1 MQAWGTRTHA
11 MTNSSNGPCA
21 GPNAGGPYAGPMVL
35 GPCAEPYIGKGPCAG
50 PLQCWGPCARPLSSY
65 QGDPRA
71 QRILK
76 EQRCSGDRAR
86 VGAEEKET
94 ECIAQDPSTHSPKR
108 TILREPAPYM
118 HSSRCNVPS
127 FAAGV
132 ATWLPNERLS
142 LQLLSLAAIAH
153 EFGMYRRL

>member
-35 GPCAEPYIGKGPCAG
+35 GPCAGPYIGKGPCAG

-108 TILREPAPYM
+108 TILREPAPYICTALAAM
-118 HSSRCNVPS
+118 SPASQRELQRGSQMNGSRCNCFP
-127 FAAGV
+127 
-132 ATWLPNERLS
+132 
-142 LQLLSLAAIAH
+142 
-153 EFGMYRRL
+153 

>member
-35 GPCAEPYIGKGPCAG
+35 GPCAGPYIGKGPCAG

-108 TILREPAPYM
+108 TMLREPAPYAQL
-118 HSSRCNVPS
+118 SLQCPQLRSGSCNVAPK
-127 FAAGV
+127 
-132 ATWLPNERLS
+132 RLS

>member
-1 MQAWGTRTHA
+1 MGDPDT

-35 GPCAEPYIGKGPCAG
+35 GHGQDHRQG
-50 PLQCWGPCARPLSSY
+50 PLCRTLAMLGPLCKTHIELPRRPSS
-65 QGDPRA
+65 P

-76 EQRCSGDRAR
+76 EQRYSGDRAR
-86 VGAEEKET
+86 GGAEEKET

-153 EFGMYRRL
+153 EFGMYRR